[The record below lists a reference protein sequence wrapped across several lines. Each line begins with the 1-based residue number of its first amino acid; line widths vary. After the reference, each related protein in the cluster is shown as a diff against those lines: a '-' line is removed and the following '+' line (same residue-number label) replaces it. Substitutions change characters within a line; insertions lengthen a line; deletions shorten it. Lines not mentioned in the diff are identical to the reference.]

1 MCNKEHLVAYLYGE
15 LSGRDRAAFE
25 AHVRGCAECREE
37 LKDLGLTRQHL
48 ASWSP
53 PDPGFDFA
61 VVRTRRT
68 AAPAPRLLTFVPRRA
83 LAAAAAVLIL
93 AGAAAIAN
101 VEMRYGPDGF
111 VVRTGWGSAAR
122 PSGPAAGSVPQ
133 AAAPAP
139 QAVPAT
145 ASSEQIEAAIGA
157 LRLRLDE
164 LEHQQSAGTSSPAR
178 AGQTGMSPAELRRVL
193 AESEARQRTE
203 MALQVA
209 QIWKD
214 FNAVRARDF
223 ARVQEVV
230 GRAQGQTNFQ
240 LKQHRDSIESLYRVS
255 FQQK

>member
-15 LSGRDRAAFE
+15 LSGKDRAGFE
-25 AHVRGCAECREE
+25 EHVRGCAECREE

-48 ASWSP
+48 AAWSP

-68 AAPAPRLLTFVPRRA
+68 AAPAPRLLAFVPQWA
-83 LAAAAAVLIL
+83 LAAAAAVLVL

-111 VVRTGWGSAAR
+111 VVRAGWAAAAR
-122 PSGPAAGSVPQ
+122 PAGPATGPAPQ
-133 AAAPAP
+133 AAAPAL

-145 ASSEQIEAAIGA
+145 ASSEQIEAAIAA

-164 LEHQQSAGTSSPAR
+164 LENQRSANASGPAR
-178 AGQTGMSPAELRRVL
+178 APAGMSPAELRRVL